1 MFSVNLTSYLPE
13 LLILLAIAIIVLIAR
28 RNPGENVYKYV
39 TNKATDFYDRYAP
52 YSFKMVREK
61 AIELGQEYTPR
72 QYLTQVIILGGI
84 AALVGYFYFYSII
97 TAVIYAIIAIAFI
110 PYLAYLRLQRVYSEY
125 IFEQIQTY
133 TTNVIMEFNTTQSFV
148 KSLEGVRDSGILEE
162 PVLSDV
168 KKMID
173 MSYQNGTIDESI
185 KYFNDKYPFYMV
197 KNMHQ
202 LFLQITKEG
211 ARDSGQALEN
221 MSLDIDALD
230 EGVYRDQM
238 DRNNFHGRF
247 LRFGLILYLLIVV
260 LRFMLG
266 EDNYMKLLDIWY
278 VQVIL
283 HAIVIINAFFL
294 LSGEKYYNEDTGGE

>member
-1 MFSVNLTSYLPE
+1 MKYLTE
-13 LLILLAIAIIVLIAR
+13 LVCLLVIAIITLLLR
-28 RNPGENVYKYV
+28 KNPGENLYKYV
-39 TNKATDFYDRYAP
+39 AGKATVAYEKYAP

-61 AIELGQEYTPR
+61 AIELGQEFTPR
-72 QYLTQVIILGGI
+72 QYLTQVIVLGGL

-97 TAVIYAIIAIAFI
+97 IAIVYALIAIATV

-148 KSLEGVRDSGILEE
+148 KALEGVRDSGILED

-168 KKMID
+168 KKMIE

-185 KYFNDKYPFYMV
+185 DYFNSKYPFYMV
-197 KNMHQ
+197 RNIHQ

-221 MSLDIDALD
+221 MSLDIDALV

-247 LRFGLILYLLIVV
+247 LRFGLILYLLVVV

-266 EDNYMKLLDIWY
+266 EENYIKLLDIWY

-283 HAIVIINAFFL
+283 HAIVIINAFFMM
-294 LSGEKYYNEDTGGE
+294 SGEKYYNEDVGVE

>member
-1 MFSVNLTSYLPE
+1 MKYLTE
-13 LLILLAIAIIVLIAR
+13 LVCLLVIAIITLLLR
-28 RNPGENVYKYV
+28 KNPGENLYKYV
-39 TNKATDFYDRYAP
+39 AGKATVAYEKYAP

-61 AIELGQEYTPR
+61 AIELGQEFTPR
-72 QYLTQVIILGGI
+72 QYLTQVIVLGGL

-97 TAVIYAIIAIAFI
+97 IAIIYALIAIATV

-148 KSLEGVRDSGILEE
+148 KALEGVRDSGILED

-168 KKMID
+168 KKMIE

-185 KYFNDKYPFYMV
+185 DYFNSKYPFYMV

-221 MSLDIDALD
+221 MSLDIDALV

-247 LRFGLILYLLIVV
+247 LRFGLILYLLVVV

-266 EDNYMKLLDIWY
+266 EENYIKLLDIWY

-283 HAIVIINAFFL
+283 HAIVIINAFFMM
-294 LSGEKYYNEDTGGE
+294 SGEKYYNEDVGVE